1 LKDGWRSL
9 KNLKLREDCWS
20 VVVSRTFHEYMVIL
34 RYIWCIIV
42 LLSWQVFPPSLQVGY
57 LWYEYIY
64 KLDKI
69 TYNNVGGYLWYEYI
83 YKLDKI
89 TYNNLGH
96 TDEAS
101 FMWWFVASLFDLQ
114 LCIFI
119 LDLFKMMS
127 SWLNCTSVLHKT
139 CGSRL
144 TIQAKE
150 WQCQEKII
158 GIVSKLHLLNDV

>member
-1 LKDGWRSL
+1 ME
-9 KNLKLREDCWS
+9 KLEESETKRRLSIKGTIVTIS

-34 RYIWCIIV
+34 RYIWCITV

-127 SWLNCTSVLHKT
+127 SWLNCTS
-139 CGSRL
+139 RL
-144 TIQAKE
+144 R
-150 WQCQEKII
+150 
-158 GIVSKLHLLNDV
+158 NDNIKKK

>member
-1 LKDGWRSL
+1 MEKLEESETKRRLSIKGTIVTISL
-9 KNLKLREDCWS
+9 
-20 VVVSRTFHEYMVIL
+20 VVSKTFHEYMVIL
-34 RYIWCIIV
+34 RYIWCITV
-42 LLSWQVFPPSLQVGY
+42 LLSRQVFPPSLQV
-57 LWYEYIY
+57 
-64 KLDKI
+64 
-69 TYNNVGGYLWYEYI
+69 GYLWYEYI